1 MVRHSR
7 RILTDKDIYDPLGF
21 FLRVMTYPLDT
32 NDNRISTDHVV
43 IAIDF

>member
-1 MVRHSR
+1 MVRYSR
-7 RILTDKDIYDPLGF
+7 EILTDKDIWSSGF

-32 NDNRISTDHVV
+32 NDNRIPTDHVV

>member
-7 RILTDKDIYDPLGF
+7 RILTDKDISSGF

-32 NDNRISTDHVV
+32 NDNRIPTDHVL